1 MATKEKATVVRL
13 PRLPRVPEPPQS
25 GMDVRQSQFRRIVG
39 NLGAAIGGHVALSTA
54 NVQSGYP
61 ASAPDVGRLKDAL
74 ERGLARFDMVQVRA
88 RWDDD
93 VFDWLR
99 LSVKAWVQRCK
110 MLQIRPRRNGIQIRL
125 LTQDDHGYYRY
136 EFDVFPGKR
145 TRKRMG
151 RT

>member
-1 MATKEKATVVRL
+1 
-13 PRLPRVPEPPQS
+13 
-25 GMDVRQSQFRRIVG
+25 MDMRQDQFRRIVG
-39 NLGAAIGGHVALSTA
+39 NLGAAIGGHGALGTA

-99 LSVKAWVQRCK
+99 LTVKAWVQRCK
-110 MLQIRPRRNGIQIRL
+110 MLRIRPRVNGVQIRL

-136 EFDVFPGKR
+136 EFDVFPGQPL
-145 TRKRMG
+145 RKRASLG
-151 RT
+151 RRLER